1 MSPYLWESTLNEH
14 LLAEKEKRLFKA
26 LEKYSSLM
34 VAFSG
39 GVDSTY
45 LLYAARQVMGGQVIA
60 ITAVSDIHPARETA
74 AAKEFCRQMGI
85 YQVFVN
91 PEPMN
96 LTEFIKNSQDRCY
109 VCKKQLFAVFFNEAE
124 KNGIQ
129 YVAHGANL
137 DDDKD
142 FRPGLKAAREMGVA
156 APMAE
161 AKFNKQDIRDLSRK
175 AGLSTWDKPASGCL
189 ATRIPY
195 GTEIRYEELKR
206 VEKGEQILVDAGF
219 SECRVRFYGSL
230 AKIEVSQADI
240 NRLVRP
246 EHRTHIVNRFREIGF
261 LYVAV
266 DLEAYQS
273 GRLNRSIQEGE

>member
-1 MSPYLWESTLNEH
+1 LDAHPP
-14 LLAEKEKRLFKA
+14 AEKEKRLFKA

-39 GVDSTY
+39 GVDSAY
-45 LLYAARQVMGGQVIA
+45 LLYAARRVMGGRVIA
-60 ITAVSDIHPARETA
+60 ITAVSDIHPERETA
-74 AAKEFCRQMGI
+74 AAEEFCRQMGV
-85 YQVFVN
+85 YHVLVN
-91 PEPMN
+91 LELTN
-96 LTEFIKNSQDRCY
+96 LPGFTKNSRDRCY
-109 VCKKQLFAVFFNEAE
+109 VCKRHLFAAFWDEA
-124 KNGIQ
+124 KKKAVQ
-129 YVAHGANL
+129 YIAHGANL

-142 FRPGLKAAREMGVA
+142 FRPGLSAARELGVD
-156 APMAE
+156 APLSDAGL
-161 AKFNKQDIRDLSRK
+161 AKRDIRDLSRH

-206 VEKGEQILVDAGF
+206 VEKGEQILIDAGF
-219 SECRVRFYGSL
+219 TESRVRFYGSL

-246 EHRTHIVNRFREIGF
+246 EHRIHIVHRFREIGF

-273 GRLNRSIQEGE
+273 GRLNRSIQEEE